1 MKIKLILIMMIGIL
15 TAKTLN
21 TPTLSKYIQTFEPL
35 TETIV
40 AYEIEKT
47 DVHIQHINKNT
58 NEIIEEDILSD
69 IELYSEIVSIE
80 YKKEI
85 LGYEYDSVE
94 NETVKISETNNIV
107 KIYYN
112 PIKTE
117 EIQFNDIQG
126 HWAEASIQSFVDK
139 GYINGYEDSSFK
151 PESSITRAEFVKVVN
166 KIFGYTQEGIE
177 EFTDVDKDDWF
188 YKDICIAV
196 KEGYIK
202 GRSEQLFAPNDK
214 ITRQEA
220 AMILTNIMNNK
231 DENLDKLNTF
241 KDGHKTSNWAMS
253 SMEGAIESGYIK
265 GYDDKTIRPNKE
277 MTRAEAISMLTRVER

>member
-40 AYEIEKT
+40 AYEVEKT
-47 DVHIQHINKNT
+47 DVYIQHINKNT
-58 NEIIEEDILSD
+58 NEIIEEDILND
-69 IELYSEIVSIE
+69 VELYSEIVSIE

-85 LGYEYDSVE
+85 TGYEYDSVE

-126 HWAEASIQSFVDK
+126 HWAEASIQAFVDK

-202 GRSEQLFAPNDK
+202 GRTEQLFAPNDK

-241 KDGHKTSNWAMS
+241 KDGNKTSNWAMS

-277 MTRAEAISMLTRVER
+277 MTRAEAISMLTRVEK